1 MRETDPGGGGGA
13 AGKTKGRTAV
23 QTWRWKFSLGA
34 AAALAAGIALMAAVK
49 ADDLASVVAERQAG
63 MKGMSGKLKA
73 IKTFADSGTG
83 QAEAA
88 DATAV
93 LVTTSKSIPTW
104 FPAGSGLDSFSGKT
118 AAKPDIWSDP
128 AKFKA
133 IAATFQAD
141 ALALQKAVTAGD
153 QAGAAAAF
161 DAMGRDGCGACH
173 GAFRAKT

>member
-1 MRETDPGGGGGA
+1 MCETDPGGGGGA
-13 AGKTKGRTAV
+13 AGRTKGLAAV

-34 AAALAAGIALMAAVK
+34 AAALAAGIVLMAAVR
-49 ADDLASVVAERQAG
+49 ADDFASVVAERQAG
-63 MKGMSGKLKA
+63 MKAMSGKLKA
-73 IKTFADSGTG
+73 IKAFADSGAG

-88 DATAV
+88 DAAAV
-93 LVTTSKSIPTW
+93 LVATSKSIPTW

-141 ALALQKAVTAGD
+141 ALALQKAVADGD
-153 QAGAAAAF
+153 KAAAAAAF
-161 DAMGRDGCGACH
+161 DTMGREGCGACH